1 MQWLWFRPIAAAPIQ
16 PRAWELPQAT
26 GEDFKEKKTNS
37 KRRFSIDGEEIS
49 DHQEH
54 VPGGGS
60 NRAEEE
66 DLVLT
71 FTHNHIKNKTK
82 N

>member
-1 MQWLWFRPIAAAPIQ
+1 MHQFRCGSKFLYI
-16 PRAWELPQAT
+16 RH
-26 GEDFKEKKTNS
+26 FTNS